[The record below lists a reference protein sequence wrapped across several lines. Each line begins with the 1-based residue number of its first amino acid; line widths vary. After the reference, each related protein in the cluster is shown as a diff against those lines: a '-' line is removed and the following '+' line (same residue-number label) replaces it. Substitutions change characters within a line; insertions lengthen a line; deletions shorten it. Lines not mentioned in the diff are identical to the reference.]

1 MRIVKINFNLI
12 IYAIIIAAAI
22 LIGYTIVAVNA
33 QVDDIVFPIKELG
46 NCKNEADCKAYCDKP
61 ENIVFCVDF
70 AEKHNLISEDEVKKA
85 KAFAKVGKGPGNCKN
100 KETCEA
106 FCERPGNIESC
117 LAFAEENDLMS
128 DEELEEARKV
138 SKALKGG
145 VKLPG
150 GCGNKKEC
158 ELYCDNS
165 EHIEECIAFAEAADL
180 IDDDELE
187 EAKKAM
193 KAIKSGIKPPG
204 NCRGKKQCD
213 VYCSQPEHMEECLNF
228 AEVAG
233 FIDKDE
239 IEEVRRIMPLMI
251 KGEMPGGC
259 RGREEC
265 DIYCAND
272 EYFEECANFAVKAG
286 LMDEKELEMF
296 KKTGGKGPG
305 NCRGKD
311 ECENFCDNPEN
322 QNVCFEFAK
331 EHGLISEEEIESM
344 KEGMEIMR
352 EEFGPREDFNKM
364 APRKGEFEEDE
375 NDEDEYDENF
385 EEIIKGDLREMPKR
399 MPEKFRN
406 MKPENMPENFKEM
419 MPERMP
425 EEFMDK
431 KFEGFDEM
439 MPPSEEQIKQ
449 IEEIMRQKI
458 MEEQMEEQME
468 GNFGSNLY
476 EIFSKFLRGY

>member
-1 MRIVKINFNLI
+1 MRIIKINFNLI
-12 IYAIIIAAAI
+12 ISAIVIAAAI
-22 LIGYTIVAVNA
+22 LIGYTIVAVQA
-33 QVDDIVFPIKELG
+33 QVDDIVFPVKELG

-100 KETCEA
+100 KEACEE
-106 FCERPGNIESC
+106 FCERPENIESC
-117 LAFAEENDLMS
+117 LVFAEENDLMS

-138 SKALKGG
+138 SEALKGG

-150 GCGNKKEC
+150 GCRNKKEC

-213 VYCSQPEHMEECLNF
+213 VYCSQSEHMEECFNF
-228 AEVAG
+228 AEAAG

-265 DIYCAND
+265 DTYCAND

-286 LMDEKELEMF
+286 LMDEKESEMF

-331 EHGLISEEEIESM
+331 EHGLIE
-344 KEGMEIMR
+344 K
-352 EEFGPREDFNKM
+352 FGPREDFNKM
-364 APRKGEFEEDE
+364 APRKGEFEEGE

-385 EEIIKGDLREMPKR
+385 EEMMPYGEDDLYEKGDSREMPKG

-419 MPERMP
+419 MPEGMP

-431 KFEGFDEM
+431 KFEGFDGTT
-439 MPPSEEQIKQ
+439 PPSEEQIKQ

-458 MEEQMEEQME
+458 MEERME

-476 EIFSKFLRGY
+476 GIFLKFLRGY